1 VSSLKSEMN
10 DRDIESLRGDYN
22 KQLTRA
28 NKLEKKLEIT
38 LEIAYQQKESLNR
51 LSAENSKLL
60 RKIKRTQN
68 RK

>member
-1 VSSLKSEMN
+1 MN

-60 RKIKRTQN
+60 RKIRRTQN

>member
-1 VSSLKSEMN
+1 MSSLKSEMN

-60 RKIKRTQN
+60 RKIRRTQN